1 MTGRIESKLKAMGL
15 ELPKPFV
22 YPKPNRRGCVAVD
35 RLLFVSGHPPPD
47 LPGIRTRGKIDK
59 DISVEEGYAAARAC
73 GLLMLASVKAEIGDL
88 DRVER
93 IAKVLAFVNA
103 SPGFESPFAVIDGAS
118 DLFHGLWGP
127 EKGQHAR
134 SAVGVAE
141 LPRGIPLEIEAIF
154 VMAE

>member
-1 MTGRIESKLKAMGL
+1 MTGRIASKLKEMGL
-15 ELPKPFV
+15 ELPEPFA
-22 YPKPNRRGCVAVD
+22 YPKGNRRGCVAVD
-35 RLLFVSGHPPPD
+35 RLLFVSGHPPPA

-59 DISVEEGYAAARAC
+59 DVSIEEGYAAARAC
-73 GLLMLASVKAEIGDL
+73 GLLMLSPIKAEIGDL

-93 IAKVLAFVNA
+93 IAKLLGMVNA

-118 DLFHGLWGP
+118 DLFHELWGP

-141 LPRGIPLEIEAIF
+141 LPRGIPLEIEGIF
-154 VMAE
+154 VLAE